1 MYLNACG
8 LRYSIRNLESQSYI
22 NNNTSGICVYLTP
35 SNQLPMVCEPS
46 TDHPL
51 FAFVLHFSGNITA
64 RWHQSERLST
74 AISVIIRTGSDHFNP
89 VLDHPQSNWWPEESA
104 MLKELFRLRRI
115 LFVSKIN
122 VYECFVRHWSRNN
135 MQRYCPSQSPR
146 PGASKH
152 ANRPLPPLYV
162 EYNIAVFS
170 LLAPH
175 TRQKLANSFASPFS
189 SPTFPE
195 NPGRKQHETSF
206 LRRMLL
212 W

>member
-1 MYLNACG
+1 
-8 LRYSIRNLESQSYI
+8 
-22 NNNTSGICVYLTP
+22 
-35 SNQLPMVCEPS
+35 MVCEPS

-162 EYNIAVFS
+162 EYNIAVFFIYWLRTLDKS
-170 LLAPH
+170 WPIHSRHHSHPLHSQRTLV
-175 TRQKLANSFASPFS
+175 ASSMKRHFCAECCS
-189 SPTFPE
+189 GTQI
-195 NPGRKQHETSF
+195 RKWPKSKF
-206 LRRMLL
+206 YC
-212 W
+212 